1 MWHIKKRFTQ
11 ERDEERGREGDQL
24 GNWRFILKIKRAE
37 INEQKYF
44 LQCSSIKNKKKNEMK
59 LKYFAIVK

>member
-11 ERDEERGREGDQL
+11 ERDEEGGREGDQL

-44 LQCSSIKNKKKNEMK
+44 LQCSIKNKKKNEMK